1 MATLRRTHPP
11 LKQSRS
17 VSGSKRP
24 RSPDQAPEVVPKRLK
39 AVPAAAPKELD
50 KEKARRH
57 AQREQQRLEF
67 RDKYRR
73 AFPSW
78 KFYFDTDNIH
88 SENVSAIKAAQAKIR
103 QLGGSIEN
111 FFSNNITHLIT
122 DQSVPPDPPPIPSAN
137 KENDAPRSRLKSPIK
152 LRGTAARVRSRVKGK
167 ELREYKVWSI
177 PKLQSVVDR
186 CLDTAPASAST
197 AASAAGPIQRS
208 LSRLLQSERLNGTS
222 ERDPTQ
228 KRHDYKYFNRGTFYM
243 LVEDMR
249 QELATVAVQEYIIP
263 KGRDAANTKVP
274 WPVLHC
280 HPLARGPFLPFD
292 EKEKKRWEKAQR
304 LEVEQ
309 AGEREEK
316 QQDKLMRVEVMKRKA
331 EARLQVCNQSGD
343 LRRSVSMNNMHRRAK
358 LLDEQPFVDLDGD
371 VADSTNVSGYLARG
385 YVAASGNSVGITS
398 TTGTTSTAGFPFKTS
413 TLPPSLRGRQEVIT
427 SRKFPSAQPK
437 NGDMGPPTNVPE
449 RRPMLKKSRSTNT
462 MRLPKRDEGSKPGY
476 CECCRMKFDDFTQHI
491 ASRKHRKFAVDE
503 ANFLQLD
510 YILSRVRR
518 RTVEEVRQEELE
530 WERKCSDPHS
540 SDEDEDVQSQD
551 ILTTDYEMFDGALV
565 DLDS

>member
-1 MATLRRTHPP
+1 
-11 LKQSRS
+11 
-17 VSGSKRP
+17 VS
-24 RSPDQAPEVVPKRLK
+24 K
-39 AVPAAAPKELD
+39 AKS
-50 KEKARRH
+50 
-57 AQREQQRLEF
+57 F
-67 RDKYRR
+67 
-73 AFPSW
+73 
-78 KFYFDTDNIH
+78 
-88 SENVSAIKAAQAKIR
+88 EN
-103 QLGGSIEN
+103 
-111 FFSNNITHLIT
+111 T
-122 DQSVPPDPPPIPSAN
+122 
-137 KENDAPRSRLKSPIK
+137 K
-152 LRGTAARVRSRVKGK
+152 L
-167 ELREYKVWSI
+167 WSI

-476 CECCRMKFDDFTQHI
+476 CECCRMKFDDFTQVRVLPIVISFSDPMQHI